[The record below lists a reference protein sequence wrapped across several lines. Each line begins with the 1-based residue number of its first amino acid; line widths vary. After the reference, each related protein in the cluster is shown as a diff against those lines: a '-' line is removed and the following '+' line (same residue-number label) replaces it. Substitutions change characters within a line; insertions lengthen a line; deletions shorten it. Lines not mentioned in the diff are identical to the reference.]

1 MNSNDS
7 PGSDVDTRPVTLPA
21 VAPLATVRD
30 PPDAPP
36 DAPRVQTVPAT
47 PAARSRRSTQSSA
60 SVPASVQ
67 VLDKLGELAGILVI
81 GALCLLGRVDGMV
94 AVGAILAIVGVN
106 AGLRKV
112 GDRVAGPGQGLGVIG
127 LLVAAASGYG
137 AQLLQGARVALPALL
152 GAFVVLIGVGCASGP
167 RSTDDAI
174 RTTLTVTRAAR
185 DAACGPLLDGYLGRP
200 QPVALD
206 APTSTVTEVAQRV
219 RDWLCMDALA
229 ALLDLGED
237 LARPRPGPV
246 SRAPADAPTAVEGDA
261 AVESDAAVA
270 GDGSTENDAPPG
282 PERAVER

>member
-30 PPDAPP
+30 PP

-152 GAFVVLIGVGCASGP
+152 GVLSALLLICLGACRPNLPPVSGCEPNATSCRDGRPAVCSPSQRWHVPERACASVG
-167 RSTDDAI
+167 A
-174 RTTLTVTRAAR
+174 V
-185 DAACGPLLDGYLGRP
+185 CVE
-200 QPVALD
+200 QPVAHCAPAPSTATPSPATSSTSSSPAPTD
-206 APTSTVTEVAQRV
+206 APV
-219 RDWLCMDALA
+219 
-229 ALLDLGED
+229 
-237 LARPRPGPV
+237 
-246 SRAPADAPTAVEGDA
+246 
-261 AVESDAAVA
+261 
-270 GDGSTENDAPPG
+270 GDGG
-282 PERAVER
+282 VE